1 MTRRREEVSGD
12 ADNAPDAKVA
22 RVQRVIEQGTFL
34 LDFPQEESVFQ
45 QGDHLWGLPEVH
57 QGTATKPRPATE
69 PLRDFSVAMPRLSLK
84 DVDVG
89 RLPQQA
95 KAALDFLVLLN
106 PCEIIPDGM
115 SARQPVLLPQ
125 QKPEHQ
131 GRRTL
136 VLDLD
141 ETLVH
146 CHCQPFAPP
155 GAHPDIHLELENGD
169 PKAVLKAKVFVRPGA
184 RQLLLLAAERF
195 EVVVFTASAAIY
207 ADKVLDWL
215 DPGRRLIS
223 YRLYREACTE
233 LAGGHFKDLRRL
245 GRSLDDV
252 VLVDNSPLA
261 LGLRPENGML
271 ISSWYGDDDQAFIDE
286 LTHQSFAVVAAP
298 ARLASPVAAVFA
310 APQGLL
316 GHSGANG
323 PLVWSFKR
331 QGELKERSQVR
342 RVSFEAGDPE
352 DLLWASFEVMEQLAA
367 EAMDAWCAAT
377 MEVPSEAARRSFGD
391 LSFAAEEATHQ
402 ELGKGKSVLNLYHYF
417 NSPTC
422 DEEPFRSHADPGLL
436 TVLGR
441 STKAGL
447 QAVRPLT
454 PGKAPG
460 RPASYGEE
468 WLDLELLMDDLGRG
482 QAPHVP
488 FLVLVGETM
497 ERLSGGWH
505 PSCVHRVKRSE
516 EPGESRFNMAFEL
529 RPRCNVWHP
538 WQKMLDAEVSETAP
552 ETEP

>member
-1 MTRRREEVSGD
+1 M
-12 ADNAPDAKVA
+12 A
-22 RVQRVIEQGTFL
+22 RL
-34 LDFPQEESVFQ
+34 
-45 QGDHLWGLPEVH
+45 H
-57 QGTATKPRPATE
+57 
-69 PLRDFSVAMPRLSLK
+69 
-84 DVDVG
+84 
-89 RLPQQA
+89 
-95 KAALDFLVLLN
+95 
-106 PCEIIPDGM
+106 
-115 SARQPVLLPQ
+115 
-125 QKPEHQ
+125 
-131 GRRTL
+131 
-136 VLDLD
+136 
-141 ETLVH
+141 
-146 CHCQPFAPP
+146 
-155 GAHPDIHLELENGD
+155 
-169 PKAVLKAKVFVRPGA
+169 
-184 RQLLLLAAERF
+184 
-195 EVVVFTASAAIY
+195 
-207 ADKVLDWL
+207 WL
-215 DPGRRLIS
+215 D
-223 YRLYREACTE
+223 
-233 LAGGHFKDLRRL
+233 DLGKFL
-245 GRSLDDV
+245 E
-252 VLVDNSPLA
+252 
-261 LGLRPENGML
+261 PE
-271 ISSWYGDDDQAFIDE
+271 AFIDE

-422 DEEPFRSHADPGLL
+422 DEEPCRSHADPGLL

-516 EPGESRFNMAFEL
+516 EPGERRFNMAFEL